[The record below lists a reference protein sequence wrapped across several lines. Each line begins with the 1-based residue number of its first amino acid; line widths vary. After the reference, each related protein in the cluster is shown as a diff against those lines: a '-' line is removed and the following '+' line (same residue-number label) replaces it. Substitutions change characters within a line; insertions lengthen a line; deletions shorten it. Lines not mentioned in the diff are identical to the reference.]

1 MNQQLFR
8 FIAQFGRVVLVALVP
23 VILTA
28 FLSIPFN
35 LEAFPGDPNI
45 VATTPERGVHLT

>member
-1 MNQQLFR
+1 MR
-8 FIAQFGRVVLVALVP
+8 IANDHFLRQFTGIVLLTLVP

-35 LEAFPGDPNI
+35 LGRHPGE
-45 VATTPERGVHLT
+45 TPPQVTDMSRHMT

>member
-1 MNQQLFR
+1 MHSALRR
-8 FIAQFGRVVLVALVP
+8 FIHEVAGVALASLIP

-35 LEAFPGDPNI
+35 LGAHPGEPR
-45 VATTPERGVHLT
+45 VPTPGLDRHMS